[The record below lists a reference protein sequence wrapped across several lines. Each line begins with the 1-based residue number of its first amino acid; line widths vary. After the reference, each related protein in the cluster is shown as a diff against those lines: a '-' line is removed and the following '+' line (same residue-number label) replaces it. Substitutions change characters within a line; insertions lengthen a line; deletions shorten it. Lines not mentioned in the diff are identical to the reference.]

1 MIVFGIYKVA
11 VFIWVDSKKWY
22 VVFSFFSLE
31 YSNLI
36 FQVWDKNSAYGD
48 VTVHSAKITDNN
60 PGYYEDWTS
69 PHIVL
74 YIDRTLNSF
83 DFFLTTYALNIW
95 FRLLW
100 KFRKKNTASIKCL
113 VMNIE
118 RIMNKLVTWG
128 FSDFH
133 PPKLMHR
140 QGNPKIF

>member
-83 DFFLTTYALNIW
+83 DFFDNLC
-95 FRLLW
+95 
-100 KFRKKNTASIKCL
+100 IKYL
-113 VMNIE
+113 VQIIVKIQEEKYRFNKMYCYE
-118 RIMNKLVTWG
+118 HWIMNTLNNELNNEYTCSNLG
-128 FSDFH
+128 QNH
-133 PPKLMHR
+133 L
-140 QGNPKIF
+140 IT

>member
-11 VFIWVDSKKWY
+11 VSIWVDSKKWY

-31 YSNLI
+31 YSNI
-36 FQVWDKNSAYGD
+36 IIQVRDRNSAYGD

-83 DFFLTTYALNIW
+83 DFFDNLCIKYLVQIIV
-95 FRLLW
+95 
-100 KFRKKNTASIKCL
+100 KFRKKNTASTKCI

-118 RIMNKLVTWG
+118 RILNTFDIL
-128 FSDFH
+128 
-133 PPKLMHR
+133 
-140 QGNPKIF
+140 

>member
-31 YSNLI
+31 YSNI
-36 FQVWDKNSAYGD
+36 IIQVWDRNSAYGD

-74 YIDRTLNSF
+74 YIDRTLNIF
-83 DFFLTTYALNIW
+83 YFFLTTYALNIW

-100 KFRKKNTASIKCL
+100 KFREKNTTSTKCI

-118 RIMNKLVTWG
+118 RILNTFDIL
-128 FSDFH
+128 
-133 PPKLMHR
+133 
-140 QGNPKIF
+140 